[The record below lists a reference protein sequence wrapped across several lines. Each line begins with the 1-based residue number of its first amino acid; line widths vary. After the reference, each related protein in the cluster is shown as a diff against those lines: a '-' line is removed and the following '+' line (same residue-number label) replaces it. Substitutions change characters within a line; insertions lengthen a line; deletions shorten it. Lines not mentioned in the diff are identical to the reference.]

1 MRRCDQGFLILTSV
15 MQNHRK
21 GEPGSKMIRVTG
33 QCTTQAKKRHLKL
46 SLAPFHRSLQ
56 RQSDGRIRLKQQGLI
71 QQIIRKIELTCIQL
85 KLSKV
90 QKESRMPDPP
100 LEHGAIGLERII
112 QDASCMIVNQLL
124 QIGKTRRSTSPWLF
138 GLSRRS
144 AAGLKSA
151 THSSLSNPHSII
163 SA

>member
-100 LEHGAIGLERII
+100 LEHGAIGLQRII

-124 QIGKTRRSTSPWLF
+124 QIGKTRRSRSPWLF

>member
-100 LEHGAIGLERII
+100 LEHGAIGLDRII

>member
-1 MRRCDQGFLILTSV
+1 MSRCDQGFLILTSV

-21 GEPGSKMIRVTG
+21 GQPGSKMIRVTG
-33 QCTTQAKKRHLKL
+33 QCTTQTKKRPLKL
-46 SLAPFHRSLQ
+46 SLAPFNRSLQ

-71 QQIIRKIELTCIQL
+71 QQVICKIELTGIQL

-90 QKESRMPDPP
+90 QKESGMPDPP

-112 QDASCMIVNQLL
+112 QGASCMIVNQLL
-124 QIGKTRRSTSPWLF
+124 QIGKTCRLSSPWLF

-151 THSSLSNPHSII
+151 THSSLSNPHAII

>member
-71 QQIIRKIELTCIQL
+71 QQIICKIELTSIQL

>member
-71 QQIIRKIELTCIQL
+71 QQIICKIKLTCIQL